1 MGDQSNIE
9 ILSSLFLIGKHDF
22 FHANNEF
29 KVKNHLS
36 PTFFHIDDLRM
47 GDNHRQLA
55 KHDVRPF
62 CLLVV
67 LYFLQ
72 GIPVGLAF
80 GTVPFLLKSMA
91 KDTTFTELGLF
102 SMATYPY
109 SLKILWS
116 PIVDSF
122 YSSKIGRRRSW
133 IIPVQL
139 ISGLMLWL
147 LGFLIS
153 HNWVFAGV
161 DNAYKN
167 SDVPIDV
174 TGKHLNISSLTLC
187 FLLLVFLCATQ
198 DIAVDG
204 WALEIL
210 SKQSLSY
217 ASTAQTIGLN
227 TGYFLSFTIFLT
239 FNSGDFI
246 NKYIRSSPKEYGIIS
261 FSNYLQLAGILYVAV
276 TLYVMFFTKERPST
290 GMILPTNTKKSD
302 EKDLLQVE
310 YNSDIVGSTDNTRLT
325 DVYTAFWKIL
335 KLPSVQSLMTIHFVS
350 KFAFQCN
357 EGATNLKLLERG
369 FKREDLAITVLIDFP
384 FEIIFGYYV
393 AKWSTYI
400 RHEVSSTETSNKL
413 VKFLVGETGVLTPW
427 LWGFLGRLTAAIMG
441 NYLVSQ
447 FPSDG
452 KITRG
457 YFFLVIFQHLLGSFM
472 STVQFVGISAFHT
485 RIADPVIGGT
495 YMTLLN
501 TLSNLGGTWP
511 RLLIM
516 YMIDTLTNVECDI
529 NGLTEELPM
538 GKAECISKGGKV
550 IVLRDGYYIT
560 NIICIIIGIILYFGF
575 IKKSALRLQKM
586 PITSWRCL

>member
-1 MGDQSNIE
+1 
-9 ILSSLFLIGKHDF
+9 
-22 FHANNEF
+22 
-29 KVKNHLS
+29 
-36 PTFFHIDDLRM
+36 M